1 MNGYEIV
8 GIGIIVIQWWLIV
21 SLLNRVLKQAGQK
34 PISPLSDISESIRAK
49 PAPMKIEHERPAASG
64 TRKVLL

>member
-1 MNGYEIV
+1 MSSYEIV
-8 GIGIIVIQWWLIV
+8 GIGIILIQWWLIV

-34 PISPLSDISESIRAK
+34 PISPFSDIAESVRSK

>member
-1 MNGYEIV
+1 MNSYEIA
-8 GIGIIVIQWWLIV
+8 GLGIIILQWWLIV

-34 PISPLSDISESIRAK
+34 PISSLSDISESIRAK
-49 PAPMKIEHERPAASG
+49 PAPMKVEHERPAASG

>member
-1 MNGYEIV
+1 
-8 GIGIIVIQWWLIV
+8 
-21 SLLNRVLKQAGQK
+21 LLNRVLKQAGQK
-34 PISPLSDISESIRAK
+34 PISPLSDITESIRAK